1 MEMFETFGARMK
13 EKLQN
18 TPEWEARF
26 NTAPERKAPANQAP
40 SSHDSGFDDM
50 DNDLI
55 PF

>member
-18 TPEWEARF
+18 TPEWKARF
-26 NTAPERKAPANQAP
+26 NTAPERKAPTKSNA
-40 SSHDSGFDDM
+40 DSGFDDIES
-50 DNDLI
+50 DI